1 MNLPK
6 LAVERPVFMSCVVIL
21 LTILGMMAYSTMAVD
36 LFPDIS
42 FPFVIVT
49 TPYQGASPEEIETQI
64 SKPLEDEFS
73 TIQGVKKV
81 TSTNQE
87 GFSVV
92 MIQFNMDADVKD
104 SEQQVKDHLSFVR
117 PTLPRDIDEPIVRR
131 LDPTA
136 LPIAQLS
143 LSSTLP
149 PAQAYDLADQVIKP
163 QLAQV
168 EGVGVIN
175 IQGGRKR
182 EIQVQLDRDLLNR
195 FHISASQVASRIGMN
210 GMNVPVGKVQVGGR
224 DLLFRSVGQ
233 YDDLERLRQTSVN
246 FMGSDVSVPVER
258 LGKVVDTV
266 EDAQGYSY
274 INGQSAL
281 IIQVVKQSKAN
292 SVAVVDGLT
301 KRITQINQNLKD
313 RPGSPRLDMF
323 QDMAWMI
330 RLNLKDVKFTIL
342 QGIALTILVV
352 FLFLGSFRSTLIT
365 ITALPVSLFGAFF
378 LMNGVGFTLNMMTF
392 LALSLA
398 VGLLIDDA
406 IVVRENIWRHIQAGK
421 APKKAAVE
429 AALEVAL
436 AVVATSSVVI
446 SVFMPIA
453 FLKGLVGQ
461 FFRQFGLT
469 VCFAMG
475 ISLFEAMVMG
485 PLLSAYW
492 AKKRGKGFSLI
503 DYLDHLFAPFLS
515 RFERFQAFL
524 QEGYAVI
531 ISWCLK
537 HRLLV
542 VLGAVLIFLCSLGL
556 LPFMS
561 VTFRPSAD
569 VGQFAVYLKADPATS
584 LETMRDKTLKIEA
597 LIRKH
602 QEVELVAD
610 NIGGT
615 NAMGAGQGSNNS
627 NIYIKMKPASQR
639 HIDTA
644 GLKAILRKELEP
656 YLLEL
661 NPQVAD
667 YDPMM
672 AQAPFTLNLIGEDYK
687 ALAPFALQVVEKIKS
702 VQGLAD
708 VQSTYNGGKP
718 EFQAKL
724 DPRKLKLLGVS
735 GIQAGDELRTQVEGS
750 TPAKFRQGG
759 LEYFIR
765 IRLQEDQRN
774 LQKEFPQVLVPNQNG
789 NLVRLSD
796 IAEPVTTEGPS
807 QIDRENR
814 ARYVQITGQLTPG
827 GSLGNVLRDGRK
839 ILQGMQMPKD
849 VSYEFVGQAEDF
861 HDLLVSM
868 AIALGLAMLFTYMI
882 LASLYES
889 PIFPFAIMMSIPL
902 AMVGALAAL
911 FVGGLFIPYVN
922 LSLFSMIAIIMLM
935 GLVTKNS
942 ILLVDYTLQM
952 MRKGMPRNEALKA
965 AGRVRLR
972 PILMTTFALIAG
984 MLPVAMALT
993 EVGKFRQSM
1002 GIAMEG
1008 GLITSLVL
1016 TLIVIPSVFGYVDDF
1031 RLWLRRI
1038 SGEEEDDLAPKSG
1051 LPLVVSPDKPD

>member
-1 MNLPK
+1 
-6 LAVERPVFMSCVVIL
+6 MSCVVL
-21 LTILGMMAYSTMAVD
+21 LLLILGILAYSTMAVD
-36 LFPDIS
+36 LFPDVS

-49 TPYQGASPEEIETQI
+49 TPYQGASPEEIETQV

-81 TSTNQE
+81 TSTNEE

-117 PTLPRDIDEPIVRR
+117 PTLPKDIDEPIVRR
-131 LDPTA
+131 LDPSA

-168 EGVGVIN
+168 EGVGVIS

-182 EIQVQLDRDLLNR
+182 EIQVQLDRNMLNR
-195 FHISASQVASRIGMN
+195 FRISASQVATRIGLN

-233 YDDLERLRQTSVN
+233 YDDLDRLKQTSVN

-258 LGKVVDTV
+258 LGHVVDTV

-274 INGQSAL
+274 INGQSTL
-281 IIQVVKQSKAN
+281 VIQVVKQSKVN
-292 SVAVVDGLT
+292 TVQVVDGLR
-301 KRITQINQNLKD
+301 KRIVRINESLKGQ
-313 RPGSPRLDMF
+313 PGSPHLEMF
-323 QDMAWMI
+323 QDMAWYI
-330 RLNLKDVKFTIL
+330 RMNLEDVKFTIF
-342 QGIALTILVV
+342 QGVILTILVV

-378 LMNGVGFTLNMMTF
+378 LMNAVGFTLNMMTL

-406 IVVRENIWRHIQAGK
+406 IVVRENIWRHIEEGAE
-421 APKKAAVE
+421 PKKAAVE
-429 AALEVAL
+429 ATLEVAL

-446 SVFMPIA
+446 AVFMPIA
-453 FLKGLVGQ
+453 FLNGMVGQ

-469 VCFAMG
+469 VCFAMA

-485 PLLSAYW
+485 PMLSAFW
-492 AKKRGKGFSLI
+492 GRKRGKGFSLI
-503 DYLDHLFAPFLS
+503 DTMDHYCAPFLNK
-515 RFERFQAFL
+515 FDRFQDIL
-524 QEGYAVI
+524 QEGYLGLI
-531 ISWCLK
+531 TWCLR
-537 HRLLV
+537 HRFWV
-542 VLGAVLIFLCSLGL
+542 VLAAVLVFLGSLAL
-556 LPFMS
+556 LPFMKID
-561 VTFRPSAD
+561 FKPAAD
-569 VGQFAVYLKADPATS
+569 VGQFAVYLKAEPATS
-584 LETMRDKTLKIEA
+584 LESMRDKTLKIEA
-597 LIRKH
+597 LVRQH
-602 QEVELVAD
+602 PEVQLVAD
-610 NIGGT
+610 TIGGSDAT
-615 NAMGAGQGSNNS
+615 GADQGSNKS
-627 NIYIKMKPASQR
+627 NLYILMKPSNQR
-639 HIDTA
+639 KIGTA
-644 GLKAILRKELEP
+644 ELKEILRKELEP
-656 YLLEL
+656 YRQEL
-661 NPQVAD
+661 NPQVSD
-667 YDPMM
+667 FDPIM
-672 AQAPFTLNLIGEDYK
+672 AQAPFTLNLVGEDYSV
-687 ALAPFALQVVEKIKS
+687 LAPFALQVVEKIKGIA
-702 VQGLAD
+702 GLAD

-724 DPRKLKLLGVS
+724 DPIKLKMLGVS
-735 GIQAGDELRTQVEGS
+735 GQEAGDELRTQVEGA

-765 IRLQEDQRN
+765 VRLQEDQRN
-774 LQKEFPQVLVPNQNG
+774 LQTEFPHVLVPNQNG

-796 IAEPVTTEGPS
+796 IAQPVTTEGPS
-807 QIDRENR
+807 EIDREDR
-814 ARYVQITGQLTPG
+814 ARYVQITGQLATG
-827 GSLGNVLRDGRK
+827 GSLGNVLKDGRK
-839 ILQGMQMPKD
+839 ILEGLQMPKG

-861 HDLLVSM
+861 HDLLVNM
-868 AIALGLAMLFTYMI
+868 GIAVGLAMLFTFMI

-889 PIFPFAIMMSIPL
+889 PIFPLAIMMPIPL

-911 FVGGLFIPYVN
+911 WAGGLFIPYVN
-922 LSLFSMIAIIMLM
+922 LSIFSMIAIIMLM

-952 MRKGMPRNEALKA
+952 MRKGYPRDEALKM
-965 AGRVRLR
+965 AGKVRLR

-984 MLPVAMALT
+984 MLPVALALT

-1008 GLITSLVL
+1008 GLISSLFL
-1016 TLIVIPSVFGYVDDF
+1016 TLIIIPSVFGYVDDF
-1031 RLWLRRI
+1031 RLWLLRI
-1038 SGEEEDDLAPKSG
+1038 SGSEDDLAPAKVPAKVG
-1051 LPLVVSPDKPD
+1051 VRRK